1 MKKIIKTIIIILAI
15 TLIGVWIILKIPYTT
30 DINQT
35 ITAKKYVNGSAIQET
50 AVNMNGT
57 RSNYLFADEQNFIGQ
72 FYIEYYERTG
82 REDMHA
88 SITWRK
94 NQESQHIL
102 YFQNATFPP
111 LEINNSLIIN
121 EEMNEFALGFVDG
134 TIIATSDEMYQ
145 NYIKKFN
152 STK

>member
-1 MKKIIKTIIIILAI
+1 MKKNIKTIIVILAI
-15 TLIGVWIILKIPYTT
+15 TLIGVWIVLKIPFAT

-35 ITAKKYVNGSAIQET
+35 IIAKKYVNGSAVQET
-50 AVNMNGT
+50 AVNMDGA
-57 RSNYLFADEQNFIGQ
+57 RSNYLFANEQNFIGQ

-94 NQESQHIL
+94 NQEAQYIL
-102 YFQNATFPP
+102 YYQNATFPS
-111 LEINNSLIIN
+111 LEINHYIMIN
-121 EEMNEFALGFVDG
+121 EEMNEFALGFADG

-145 NYIKKFN
+145 NYIKDFN
-152 STK
+152 PTK